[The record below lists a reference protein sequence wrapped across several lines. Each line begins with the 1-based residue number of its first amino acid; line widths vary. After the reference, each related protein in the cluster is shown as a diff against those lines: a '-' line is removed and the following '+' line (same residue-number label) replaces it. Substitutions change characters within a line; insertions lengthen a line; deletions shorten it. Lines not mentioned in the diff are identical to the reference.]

1 MHGET
6 TMRTLT
12 SLFAAASLLAF
23 TPHAQAAEHVVHVGG
38 SGLVF
43 TPSSIEAL
51 VGDTVTFTNDGGVPN
66 VISDVG
72 APMTFRCAN
81 GCDGVGTGDGTPSG
95 TVGWTATITIS
106 PAAAH
111 SSVGYHCEVHGQ
123 VMSGSITVTNPVDLQ
138 SFDID

>member
-1 MHGET
+1 
-6 TMRTLT
+6 MRTIPCL
-12 SLFAAASLLAF
+12 LAAASLLAF
-23 TPHAQAAEHVVHVGG
+23 ATHARAVDHVVHVGG

-43 TPSSIEAL
+43 TPSNVEAL
-51 VGDTVTFTNDGGVPN
+51 VGDTVTFINDGGFHN
-66 VISDVG
+66 VASNAG

-81 GCDGVGTGDGTPSG
+81 GCDGVGTGDGTPSP

-111 SSVGYHCEVHGQ
+111 SSIGYHCEAHGQ

>member
-1 MHGET
+1 
-6 TMRTLT
+6 MRILP
-12 SLFAAASLLAF
+12 SLLAAASLLAF
-23 TPHAQAAEHVVHVGG
+23 ATYAQAADHVVHVGG

-43 TPSSIEAL
+43 TPSSVEAL
-51 VGDTVTFTNDGGVPN
+51 VGDTVTFINDGGFHN

-95 TVGWTATITIS
+95 AVGWTATITIS

-123 VMSGSITVTNPVDLQ
+123 VMSGNITVTNPVDLQ

>member
-1 MHGET
+1 
-6 TMRTLT
+6 MRILPY
-12 SLFAAASLLAF
+12 LLAAASLLAF
-23 TPHAQAAEHVVHVGG
+23 ATHAQAVDHVVHVGG
-38 SGLVF
+38 AGLVF

-51 VGDTVTFTNDGGVPN
+51 VGDTVTFINDGGFHN
-66 VISDVG
+66 VASDAG

-81 GCDGVGTGDGTPSG
+81 GCDGDAVGPADGTPSG

-111 SSVGYHCEVHGQ
+111 SSIGYHCEVHGQ
-123 VMSGSITVTNPVDLQ
+123 TMSGTISVTNPVDLQ